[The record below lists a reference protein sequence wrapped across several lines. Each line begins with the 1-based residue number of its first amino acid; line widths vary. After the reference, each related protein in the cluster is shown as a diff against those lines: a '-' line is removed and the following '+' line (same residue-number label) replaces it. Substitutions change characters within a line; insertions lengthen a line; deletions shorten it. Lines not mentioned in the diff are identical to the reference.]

1 MPTNVFASNG
11 SSVNVIAKNLRKD
24 LEVLMTSADLDN
36 PDERLL
42 ERSAAELGTR
52 VGAKAMRVLL
62 EEACR
67 RATMVDLAERG
78 LTADEVR
85 WRREPE
91 YFTTVRTTLGEV
103 RVWTW
108 AYRHRNAAGG
118 WTTRVPA
125 RGKVVAQRRTRSSTV
140 ALEWECKAGAMHPYR
155 QGAELLPLF
164 SHGKLTVE
172 DNTMA
177 RHVVAIGLSIKR
189 SWKYRTPADI
199 AEVLA
204 TRATRDAKTGRPLM
218 YFSCDAHTIR
228 QYVNDTW
235 AAQWKNINGVR
246 LWCQDR
252 KTGGIIHLGGDF
264 TVGDCE
270 EVVRLVEEL
279 GALGILPTDLTYRCA
294 AGEGG
299 EARRVTALLV
309 VVTDGAK
316 WLYGRLAQ
324 ALPDAVWLL
333 DAYHAFEYLGEYT
346 ATLYGKGTR
355 ATKEHYATLITTLTG
370 QAPSNRRP
378 RCHARSW
385 RRKRPNKRRPV
396 DYHQLI
402 AAGFGIDTLIDYLE
416 GYTVDAQHTGM
427 HQAFVE
433 KLRGLRARMDYLGAR
448 ARGMQI
454 GSGAMESLHRTGSQL
469 RLKLPGARWRPEVAQ
484 ALLNLRCLG
493 LAGRW
498 DEFWSHDDLP
508 QLLNSAL
515 GEHQSRVRRAA

>member
-36 PDERLL
+36 PDEWLF
-42 ERSAAELGTR
+42 ECSAAELGTR
-52 VGAKAMRVLL
+52 VGAKAMRALL

-204 TRATRDAKTGRPLM
+204 TRATRDAKTRRPLM

-228 QYVNDTW
+228 
-235 AAQWKNINGVR
+235 
-246 LWCQDR
+246 
-252 KTGGIIHLGGDF
+252 
-264 TVGDCE
+264 
-270 EVVRLVEEL
+270 
-279 GALGILPTDLTYRCA
+279 
-294 AGEGG
+294 
-299 EARRVTALLV
+299 
-309 VVTDGAK
+309 
-316 WLYGRLAQ
+316 
-324 ALPDAVWLL
+324 
-333 DAYHAFEYLGEYT
+333 
-346 ATLYGKGTR
+346 
-355 ATKEHYATLITTLTG
+355 
-370 QAPSNRRP
+370 
-378 RCHARSW
+378 
-385 RRKRPNKRRPV
+385 
-396 DYHQLI
+396 
-402 AAGFGIDTLIDYLE
+402 
-416 GYTVDAQHTGM
+416 
-427 HQAFVE
+427 
-433 KLRGLRARMDYLGAR
+433 
-448 ARGMQI
+448 
-454 GSGAMESLHRTGSQL
+454 
-469 RLKLPGARWRPEVAQ
+469 
-484 ALLNLRCLG
+484 
-493 LAGRW
+493 
-498 DEFWSHDDLP
+498 
-508 QLLNSAL
+508 
-515 GEHQSRVRRAA
+515 